1 MKVRPNTQLK
11 ITEDLLKLERGRE
24 ELLLA
29 NYHDFR
35 PLYIN
40 KGRKYILNYLTAA
53 NDLGTYKKIIDAFP
67 KEINLLNTLLDYG
80 IIVPNGLATNN
91 SQKAYLTKIDLEN
104 KRGMSLYLLISQSC
118 NMKCV
123 YCLNGAQTYQIDK
136 NLMMS
141 KEIALKSIERCLDN
155 ISFQG
160 YLEIIFF
167 GGEPLLNW
175 PLAKEIISY
184 CEAVFKEKHPDK
196 LFKYHFTSNLS
207 FLPNDLIEWATKYN
221 ISFLC
226 DIDGPAKIHNLCR
239 PFKNGSPTYN
249 TIINNIRRLLM
260 AGIEVDLRATVTTL
274 NQDYLLDI
282 AEHYKSIGVKS
293 CAFVPVSPVNSDED
307 ILDEKLVPSPQRII
321 AGLTKVYRSNVW
333 PVEALFPFNQYLS
346 RLCPGTKMVVG
357 CGAPY
362 GNTAIVD
369 AAGDVYPCIYLVGI
383 KRFCLGNIND
393 ESYPKKDLIRWMYDY
408 LHVDHMEE
416 CQSCSWRYICGG
428 GCPLGRLTVINN
440 PKATDK
446 VKRYSKQITCKYT
459 KTILELLIWDK
470 AQESASTLWKNRR
483 TGEPGEV
490 LSTTR
495 C

>member
-1 MKVRPNTQLK
+1 MKMGHAKLK
-11 ITEDLLKLERGRE
+11 ITEDLLKLERGRD

-29 NYHDFR
+29 NCRDLR
-35 PLYIN
+35 PLYI
-40 KGRKYILNYLTAA
+40 KQGRQYILNYLKAVT
-53 NDLGTYKKIIDAFP
+53 DLGTYKKITKAFP
-67 KEINLLNTLLDYG
+67 HEIHLLDTLLDYS
-80 IIVPNGLATNN
+80 IIVPNELETNDSVETDLN
-91 SQKAYLTKIDLEN
+91 NIDLKN
-104 KRGMSLYLLISQSC
+104 KRGMSLYLLLSQSC
-118 NMKCV
+118 NMGCI

-136 NLMMS
+136 NLKMS
-141 KEIALKSIERCLDN
+141 KKIALKSIERCLDS
-155 ISFQG
+155 IFSQG

-184 CEAVFKEKHPDK
+184 CETFFKEKYPDK
-196 LFKYHFTSNLS
+196 LFKYHITSNLS
-207 FLPNDLIEWATKYN
+207 FLPNDLIQWAKKYN

-226 DIDGPAKIHNLCR
+226 DIDGPEKIHNLCR

-249 TIINNIRRLLM
+249 TIINNIRQLLM
-260 AGIEVDLRATVTTL
+260 TGIEVDLRATVTTL

-282 AEHYKSIGVKS
+282 AEHHKSIGVKS
-293 CAFVPVSPVNSDED
+293 CAFVPVNSVNSDED

-321 AGLTKVYRSNVW
+321 AGLTKVYRSNMW

-346 RLCPGTKMVVG
+346 RLCPKTKMVVG

-362 GNTAIVD
+362 GNTAVVD
-369 AAGDVYPCIYLVGI
+369 VDGDVYPCIYLVGL
-383 KRFCLGNIND
+383 RRYCQGNITD
-393 ESYPKKDLIRWMYDY
+393 ESYPKIDLIRWMYDY

-416 CQSCSWRYICGG
+416 CKSCSWRYICGG

-446 VKRYSKQITCKYT
+446 VIRYSKQITCEYVR
-459 KTILELLIWDK
+459 TILELLIWDK
-470 AQESASTLWKNRR
+470 ARESASTLLKNRR
-483 TGEPGEV
+483 TSEPCEV